1 MCWGRSYTP
10 LPCILLQFQNSDVYG
25 IVGWTNHF
33 VYDDT
38 ANPDHS
44 SPGRMTMDEGGSGDG
59 DGPTPLDVNYGT
71 NLWVSLDTWTNES
84 DGTTYYF
91 TVHNT
96 SPGSVYELISC
107 TNVAAP

>member
-1 MCWGRSYTP
+1 MKTKLLLFVFLLTTLSAFADIELYGPVTPPACGGTSWSMSWVSSYPP
-10 LPCILLQFQNSDVYG
+10 LPCIPLQFQNSDVYG

-59 DGPTPLDVNYGT
+59 DGPTPLDVN
-71 NLWVSLDTWTNES
+71 
-84 DGTTYYF
+84 
-91 TVHNT
+91 
-96 SPGSVYELISC
+96 
-107 TNVAAP
+107 